1 MAELVV
7 AEKLSKGLAEL
18 RESMTPEELSLW
30 LMFYEIRRE
39 EEQKAM
45 DKAKRQRR

>member
-7 AEKLSKGLAEL
+7 AERLSKTLNEL
-18 RESMTPEELSLW
+18 REQVTPEELSLW